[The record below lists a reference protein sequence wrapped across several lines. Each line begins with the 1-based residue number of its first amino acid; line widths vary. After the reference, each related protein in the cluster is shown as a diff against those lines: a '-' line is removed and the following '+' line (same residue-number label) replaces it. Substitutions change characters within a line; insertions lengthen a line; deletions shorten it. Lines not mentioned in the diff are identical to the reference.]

1 MALSGSNDEDDE
13 AIAGGQET
21 SIVHDFPSG
30 APGAA
35 EEEEGDPE
43 LYVRGSCTRF
53 IGDVRGSG
61 GAESCRS
68 FLAVDSV

>member
-21 SIVHDFPSG
+21 SIVDDFPFG

-35 EEEEGDPE
+35 EEEDEGSE
-43 LYVRGSCTRF
+43 SYFRGSCTRF
-53 IGDVRGSG
+53 VGDIRGSG
-61 GAESCRS
+61 GAESCCS